1 MKNMVKKLWTL
12 MIFVFISTSV
22 LAQSLGDIQSA
33 DAFWKI
39 QSRYSGP
46 VKRDSGQSDIEGS
59 PYLSDT
65 YQEGSVVTTGNIT
78 YVKIPL
84 RYNIYSDNFEFKIKE
99 HQVLELANPDI
110 VKEIRMG
117 GNTYIRLPYIT
128 KYGSRKF
135 GFFIRLCNG
144 KAKALKHYDI
154 RYIPAKQP
162 GAYQDAEPAR
172 FGGKQDFLFVYFGE
186 KPAVRI
192 IRKNDLLDALPAHRQ
207 AIARFIKKEHIKVR
221 KDEDL
226 VKVIN
231 YYNSL

>member
-1 MKNMVKKLWTL
+1 
-12 MIFVFISTSV
+12 MIFVLLSTSL
-22 LAQSLGDIQSA
+22 LAQSIGDVKSA
-33 DAFWKI
+33 DDFWKI

-46 VKRDSGQSDIEGS
+46 IKKNMAQNDIEGS
-59 PYLSDT
+59 PYLSDA
-65 YQEGSVVTTGNIT
+65 YQKGSVITTGNIT

-110 VKEIRMG
+110 VKEIKMG
-117 GNTYIRLPYIT
+117 ENTYIRLPYIT
-128 KYGSRKF
+128 KYGNRKF
-135 GFFIRLCNG
+135 GFFIRLNKG

-172 FGGKQDFLFVYFGE
+172 FGGKQDFLYVHFGS
-186 KPAVRI
+186 KPAVRV
-192 IRKNDLLDALPAHRQ
+192 IRKNDLLDALPAHRE
-207 AIARFIKKEHIKVR
+207 AIARFIKKEHLKVR
-221 KDEDL
+221 KEGDL